1 MKVDRITLFAV
12 PFDNSYKSVL
22 TPRTRLEKITRPS
35 ILSSISLQREVTP
48 LTIWLTSKAFKY
60 INGKITISI
69 DKLDAD
75 LIKYNYAILYEDVN
89 PTYYFITGINS
100 LNSGIKPSTEL
111 MLERDVWANNDEAIR
126 SNQTYR
132 VFSRGHNYLLKVM
145 DGSVKNLTGPNQYP
159 DYAKNYSPFSVK
171 NRFEVLWLKMTVDD
185 ARAYSD
191 KSSGTTIANLH
202 NLYYD
207 DGTYPHILQPA
218 LIFDR
223 INENFLDPSNN
234 DFRITF
240 TQDGVTWH
248 YQTDAIPD
256 LNAINDTHILKCELT
271 YCAPFEVNFE
281 LTPDGY
287 YEATVD
293 NINYTTLYTTSEH
306 IQISVNKIVWGR
318 GQYTDYNYY
327 NYESYTVNANS
338 YVYHSYPH
346 FLQMGEIQIDDPH
359 ANNYPLCYKSIY
371 VNGKMENLIR
381 TGDIVSTEVRFY
393 RFRNNPCYEIIQTD
407 RDGNTY
413 HNRKTPVH
421 GTGSILTTSSAYDE
435 YLRNN
440 GNQTIA
446 AAVQNILYTTGG
458 AAATLSGGATIGI
471 PSMLRGVNGLI
482 NQATKL
488 DDLTNMQD
496 NISAPQYDAAKH
508 AFYQDI
514 ICYYNAT
521 MEPVR
526 WEACAIDAHAYG
538 SNTGFVQ
545 NINEPMTTSF
555 RYVQIPDADLP
566 ISNLN
571 DKRIIDQILA
581 DGTRMWYYYD
591 SIVDYSN
598 ALSAL
603 SNLDIEISNDQYAPG

>member
-1 MKVDRITLFAV
+1 MKVDRISLFAV
-12 PFDNSYKSVL
+12 PFDNTYKSVL
-22 TPRTRLEKITRPS
+22 TPRTRLETITRPS
-35 ILSSISLQREVTP
+35 ILSSISLQRNVTP
-48 LTIWLTSKAFKY
+48 ITIWLTSKAFKY
-60 INGKITISI
+60 INGKIVISI

-75 LIKYNYAILYEDVN
+75 LLKYNYAILYEDVN

-100 LNSGIKPSTEL
+100 LNSGLNPSTEL
-111 MLERDVWANNDEAIR
+111 MLERDVWANNDEEIR
-126 SNQTYR
+126 VDQIYR
-132 VFSRGHNYLLKVM
+132 VFTRGHNYLLKVIS
-145 DGSVKNLTGPNQYP
+145 GSVKNLTGPNQYP
-159 DYAKNYSPFSVK
+159 DYAKVSTPFAAK
-171 NRFEVLWLKMTVDD
+171 NRYEVLWLKMTVDD
-185 ARAYSD
+185 YRAYSD
-191 KSSGTTIANLH
+191 KDTGSIFANLY

-223 INENFLDPSNN
+223 IDEKFLDPSSN
-234 DFRITF
+234 DFRIEF
-240 TQDGVTWH
+240 TLDGVTWR
-248 YQTDAIPD
+248 YKTDAIPD

-271 YCAPFEVNFE
+271 YCVPFEVNFIQ
-281 LTPDGY
+281 TPDGY

-293 NINYTTLYTTSEH
+293 NINYTTLYTLSGH
-306 IQISVNKIVWGR
+306 NQISDHKIVWGR

-327 NYESYTVNANS
+327 QYESYTVNAS
-338 YVYHSYPH
+338 DYVYHSNPQ
-346 FLQMGEIQIDDPH
+346 FLQMGEIQTEDPH
-359 ANNYPLCYKSIY
+359 ASTYPLLYKTIY

-381 TGDIVSTEVRFY
+381 SGDILSTELRFY

-407 RDGNTY
+407 RDNNTY
-413 HNRKTPVH
+413 RTRKIPVH

-446 AAVQNILYTTGG
+446 AAVQNILYATGG
-458 AAATLSGGATIGI
+458 AAATLSGGATAGV
-471 PSMLRGVNGLI
+471 PAMLRGVKGLI

-508 AFYQDI
+508 AFYQDL
-514 ICYYNAT
+514 ICYYNT
-521 MEPVR
+521 HMEPVR
-526 WEACAIDAHAYG
+526 WKACAIDAHAYG

-545 NINEPMTTSF
+545 TINEPMTTSF

-571 DKRIIDQILA
+571 DKRIIDQILS
-581 DGTRMWYYYD
+581 DGTRMWYYYNE
-591 SIVDYSN
+591 ITNYSN

-603 SNLDIEISNDQYAPG
+603 ATLNIEISNDQYTPG